1 MGVGENSR
9 TFPGRRRTAAVALL
23 VLALTSL
30 AVVGTD
36 LQDSG
41 RRVTARF
48 LNTVNLY
55 DGARVKVLGV
65 DVGDVTSV
73 EVEGRG
79 VTVEMSVDEDVRL
92 PADVQAVIVPP
103 SIVGDRYV
111 QLTPAYAGGPELP
124 TGAVIGLERT
134 AVPVEL
140 DETYRQ
146 LTRLARALGPRGA
159 NRDGSLSQMVE
170 AAAAAMGGNGRRF
183 QRSLEAFADAM
194 DTLEA
199 SDEEYQGTVDNLA
212 TFTHTLLENDDT
224 VRRLVRSLSR
234 VSTQLNAQR
243 DDIATASRQLAT
255 ALRDIDRFTD
265 RHGARLTRGV
275 AQLRDVSRVLHR
287 RVQDID
293 DVLALAPVG
302 FTGAL
307 NINVPTN
314 WDPANPGASTPEGRT
329 TSYAQRGVYTA
340 NLGVQLSTTITTVCR
355 DATGPAARRLAP
367 LCTALA
373 AAGNDLGLVLAEL
386 ANQESG
392 DAGTVSGE
400 AFLARLRRAAAES
413 RGSR

>member
-1 MGVGENSR
+1 MSVQTTNR
-9 TFPGRRRTAAVALL
+9 TFPGRRRPVAVALVIL
-23 VLALTSL
+23 VLTSL
-30 AVVGTD
+30 TVLGTD
-36 LQDSG
+36 VRDGG

-48 LNTVNLY
+48 LNSVNLY

-65 DVGDVTSV
+65 DVGKVTSV
-73 EVEGRG
+73 EVEGTA
-79 VTVEMSVDEDVRL
+79 VTVEMAVEDDVRL
-92 PADVQAVIVPP
+92 PVDVQAVIVPP

-111 QLTPAYAGGPELP
+111 QLTPAYSGGEELP
-124 TGAVIGLERT
+124 PGAVIGLERT

-146 LTRLARALGPRGA
+146 LTRVARALGPRGV
-159 NRDGSLSQMVE
+159 NRDGSLSRVVE
-170 AAAAAMGGNGRRF
+170 SAAAAMGGNGRRF
-183 QRSLEAFADAM
+183 HRSMEALADAM

-199 SDEEYQGTVDNLA
+199 SDEEYQSTVDNLA
-212 TFTHTLLENDDT
+212 TFTHTMLENDAT

-234 VSTQLNAQR
+234 VSSQLNAQR
-243 DDIATASRQLAT
+243 DDIVTASRQLST

-265 RHGARLTRGV
+265 QHGARLTKGV
-275 AQLRDVSRVLHR
+275 AELRHVTRVLHR
-287 RVQDID
+287 RVRDID

-314 WDPANPGASTPEGRT
+314 WDAADPGASTPEGRT
-329 TSYAQRGVYTA
+329 TSYAQRGIYTA
-340 NLGVQLSTTITTVCR
+340 NLGVQLSTTLTTVCR

-386 ANQESG
+386 ANQESEDAVAMSG
-392 DAGTVSGE
+392 DA
-400 AFLARLRRAAAES
+400 FLQRLRRAAAEK
-413 RGSR
+413 GSRR